1 MQSVKLGL
9 KIIFLAILLSLPNSL
24 LANEPIKIYYSG
36 NGKFTIPFGKSYNYA
51 DIYVKRVVDG
61 DTLQLETGERVRL
74 IGIDTPEIHESD
86 KLYRDS
92 QRTQRDASTIKE
104 LGMRAYEFTK
114 KLVEGKRV
122 SLEFDVEKYDKYGRL
137 LAYVYL
143 KDGTFVNAKIVEE
156 GYASLMT
163 IPPNVKYA
171 DSFLKLYQQARNN
184 RRGLWK

>member
-1 MQSVKLGL
+1 MRKILNFIILFCLLTFYSSFCHAGNLSFGL
-9 KIIFLAILLSLPNSL
+9 D
-24 LANEPIKIYYSG
+24 ESG
-36 NGKFTIPFGKSYNYA
+36 RAKFTMPFGGRYDYSNVL
-51 DIYVKRVVDG
+51 VKRVVDG
-61 DTLQLETGERVRL
+61 DTLVLENGQRVRL

-92 QRTQRDASTIKE
+92 QRTQQDISTIKA
-104 LGMRAYEFTK
+104 LGMRAYDFTK
-114 KLVEGKRV
+114 NLVEAKRV
-122 SLEFDVEKYDKYGRL
+122 RLEFDVEKNDRYGRL

-171 DSFLKLYQQARNN
+171 DEFLRLYRQARQNN
-184 RRGLWK
+184 RGLWKE